1 LVIDNDDAIDA
12 INWNHVV
19 AQDARSR
26 DGANLGKVR
35 GLFEPLVIIEKGSL
49 KKENYYIPKSLI
61 ERYDGDVLYFRL
73 TEEQVK
79 ICCMRD
85 SAPSDNDIKQI
96 QINTERLAIL
106 PTSVSKSREHE
117 GYEEELGKL
126 KTAANEFKELL
137 LSSAK
142 SAKEKIKQKQA
153 QKDAQKISKMGEL
166 ATRFANSFDEVMSE
180 ISRTRTYAEQEQ
192 IYKGFLKLLKLQRE
206 LVVARRDLASK
217 LKGSVTEQIS
227 TNVSKKDMKKEL
239 GKRPQFPKPAPQ
251 LPSSIPQSPNIDRTA
266 AEASFTEIPSA
277 EIKTKEQEENGSL
290 AERNGVKEK
299 EQYPVKTTSTTM
311 TI

>member
-1 LVIDNDDAIDA
+1 LEIDNDDVIDA
-12 INWNHVV
+12 INWDHVV
-19 AQDARSR
+19 GQDARSR

-49 KKENYYIPKSLI
+49 KKEKYYIPKSLI

-79 ICCMRD
+79 ISCMQD
-85 SAPSDNDIKQI
+85 LAPSDDDIKQI
-96 QINTERLAIL
+96 QIKAERLAPL
-106 PTSVSKSREHE
+106 PTSVSKAREHE

-126 KTAANEFKELL
+126 KTAANEFKELI

-142 SAKEKIKQKQA
+142 SAKEKIKEKQA
-153 QKDAQKISKMGEL
+153 QKDAQKISRMGEL
-166 ATRFANSFDEVMSE
+166 ATRFANSFDQVMSE

-217 LKGSVTEQIS
+217 LKGSVTERIS
-227 TNVSKKDMKKEL
+227 TSGSKKDMKKEL
-239 GKRPQFPKPAPQ
+239 GKRPQLPKPAPQ
-251 LPSSIPQSPNIDRTA
+251 LPSSIPQSPNIDRATA
-266 AEASFTEIPSA
+266 EVSFTEIPSA

-290 AERNGVKEK
+290 AERNGVKRK
-299 EQYPVKTTSTTM
+299 
-311 TI
+311 

>member
-1 LVIDNDDAIDA
+1 MEIDNDAIDA

-19 AQDARSR
+19 GQDARSR

-49 KKENYYIPKSLI
+49 KKEKYYIPKSLI

-79 ICCMRD
+79 NSCMRD
-85 SAPSDNDIKQI
+85 LAPSNDDIKQI
-96 QINTERLAIL
+96 QIEAERLALL

-117 GYEEELGKL
+117 GYEEALGKL
-126 KTAANEFKELL
+126 KTAANEFKELI

-142 SAKEKIKQKQA
+142 SAKEKIKEKEA
-153 QKDAQKISKMGEL
+153 QKDAQKISSMGEL
-166 ATRFANSFDEVMSE
+166 ATRFANSFDDVMSE

-206 LVVARRDLASK
+206 FVVARRDLASK
-217 LKGSVTEQIS
+217 LKGSVTERIS
-227 TNVSKKDMKKEL
+227 TRGSKKDIKKEL
-239 GKRPQFPKPAPQ
+239 GKRPQLPKPAPQ
-251 LPSSIPQSPNIDRTA
+251 LPSSIPQSPNIDRAA
-266 AEASFTEIPSA
+266 AEASLTEIPSA
-277 EIKTKEQEENGSL
+277 KIKTKEQEENGSL
-290 AERNGVKEK
+290 AERNGVKRK
-299 EQYPVKTTSTTM
+299 STIST
-311 TI
+311 